1 MLRRAARGVP
11 TNHASAYCK
20 NHARAPLHKP
30 CSRPAGLLN
39 ALKSVLQAAEDTSSQ
54 IQDKIVYAEKAQDV
68 EAARVRQL
76 QGRVE
81 EVKKTTAGDM
91 DGVQGAGHAE
101 SMDMDDVRV
110 CVCVCV

>member
-1 MLRRAARGVP
+1 M
-11 TNHASAYCK
+11 
-20 NHARAPLHKP
+20 
-30 CSRPAGLLN
+30 
-39 ALKSVLQAAEDTSSQ
+39 QAAEDTSSQ

-110 CVCVCV
+110 CV

>member
-1 MLRRAARGVP
+1 M
-11 TNHASAYCK
+11 
-20 NHARAPLHKP
+20 
-30 CSRPAGLLN
+30 
-39 ALKSVLQAAEDTSSQ
+39 QAAEDTSSQ

-81 EVKKTTAGDM
+81 EVKKTTSGDM

-110 CVCVCV
+110 CVCEFVCACVCLCPLPAFRPLYPPHTILALFSLL